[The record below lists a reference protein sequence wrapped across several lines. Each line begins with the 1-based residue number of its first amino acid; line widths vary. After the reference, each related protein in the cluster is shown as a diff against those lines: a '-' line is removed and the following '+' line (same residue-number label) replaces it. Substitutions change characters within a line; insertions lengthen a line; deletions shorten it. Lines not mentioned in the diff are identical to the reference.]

1 MEHNEIQR
9 IDYLLGGKGL
19 LNEEAVSPDIKKEFQ
34 RWVKEIYANL
44 KKDMPDIADNERKA
58 RNAISQVIMAIAPSN
73 STHNQMKKYFPAKYD
88 VTLVTN
94 GDKNLYDSEWWKMT
108 DSQQDTIIKKGMSL

>member
-1 MEHNEIQR
+1 
-9 IDYLLGGKGL
+9 
-19 LNEEAVSPDIKKEFQ
+19 
-34 RWVKEIYANL
+34 
-44 KKDMPDIADNERKA
+44 
-58 RNAISQVIMAIAPSN
+58 
-73 STHNQMKKYFPAKYD
+73 MKKYFPAKYD